1 MDRTQIG
8 RAGELALAL
17 YALVSSHG
25 ELELFT
31 PVSDDDHVD
40 ITAGRRGG
48 IPALAIQVKTAPH
61 PDAHGMIEANAFF
74 DHGRVREHP
83 AFLYAILLMHS
94 VAIETAWIVPSP
106 AFNRLAYRIVRDGRD
121 ALEFRAYPDRA
132 DRWAPY
138 RVDPQEIGPHLLS
151 VIDSLEQRIPTDFL
165 NAVAGVVVASRVSGP

>member
-1 MDRTQIG
+1 VDRTQVG

-17 YALVSSHG
+17 YALVTSDG

-40 ITAGRRGG
+40 ITAGRKGG
-48 IPALAIQVKTAPH
+48 IPALAIQVKTGPRL
-61 PDAHGMIEANAFF
+61 DANGMVEANAFF
-74 DHGRVREHP
+74 DHGHVREHP
-83 AFLYAILLMHS
+83 AFLYAILLMRS

-106 AFNRLAYRIVRDGRD
+106 DFNRLAYRIVRDGRD

-138 RVDPQEIGPHLLS
+138 RVDPLVLGPHLLS
-151 VIDSLEQRIPTDFL
+151 VIDSLEQRIPSDFL
-165 NAVAGVVVASRVSGP
+165 NTLRGVVVASRISES